1 MDLAETDR
9 LASCCLMM
17 MTSRRRRR
25 ERVYLPEIS
34 LVLVYVT
41 YENTRGGGR
50 YGRKTREV
58 GEYGRKS

>member
-1 MDLAETDR
+1 MLDDDDIKEEE
-9 LASCCLMM
+9 
-17 MTSRRRRR
+17 R

>member
-17 MTSRRRRR
+17 MTSRRRR